1 MRIVLQRVSTASVD
15 VEGNQIANIDRG
27 LLLLVGIGS
36 DDAGVDLAKTAKK
49 IIDLRIFED
58 AGGKMN
64 LSVCD
69 IGGAILAVSQFTLYA
84 DISKGR
90 RPSFVHAAPPEVAE
104 PLFDAF
110 VHALQAEKIEV
121 QTGQFGAKMAVRLEN
136 DGPVTLTLEVAAQP
150 TSG

>member
-1 MRIVLQRVSTASVD
+1 MRIILQRVATASVD
-15 VEGNQIANIDRG
+15 VEGNQIASIDRG

-36 DDAGVDLAKTAKK
+36 DDAGVDLAKIAKK

-58 AGGKMN
+58 DDGRMN
-64 LSVCD
+64 LSVRD

-90 RPSFVHAAPPEVAE
+90 RPSFVHAAPPELAE

-110 VHALQAEKIEV
+110 VHALQAEKVEV

>member
-1 MRIVLQRVSTASVD
+1 
-15 VEGNQIANIDRG
+15 
-27 LLLLVGIGS
+27 
-36 DDAGVDLAKTAKK
+36 
-49 IIDLRIFED
+49 
-58 AGGKMN
+58 MN
-64 LSVCD
+64 LSVRD

-90 RPSFVHAAPPEVAE
+90 RPSFVHAVPPELAE

-110 VHALQAEKIEV
+110 VHALQAEKVEV